1 MTGAVTI
8 LPTTAPAPE
17 RMSHRARAYMA
28 IVATRHILTGVFYL
42 WVWGSTADAVHV
54 LWFAMF
60 LVVGALAAMPVR
72 TGRDGQ
78 ARLGL
83 ILSIVATSTWSAS
96 FLVAAATSAG
106 HWSALAAIVLGT
118 LAAKDLTMVQE
129 PLRNPFEA
137 LIREELQGRDG
148 G

>member
-1 MTGAVTI
+1 MTV
-8 LPTTAPAPE
+8 LPARAAPPE

-28 IVATRHILTGVFYL
+28 IVAARHLLTGIFYL
-42 WVWGSTADAVHV
+42 WVWGATDDAVHTI
-54 LWFAMF
+54 WGAMF
-60 LVVGALAAMPVR
+60 LVVGLIAALPFR

-83 ILSIVATSTWSAS
+83 LLSIAATSVWFGS
-96 FLVAAATSAG
+96 FLVAAATTDG
-106 HWSALAAIVLGT
+106 YWSALAAIALGT
-118 LAAKDLTMVQE
+118 FVAKDLTMVAD